1 MSRFPKSQEE
11 AFSGYLLSKSIDVNI
26 KEFIKARFLALVRS
40 KRGTRRWAA
49 ARNKL
54 ETRSS
59 RRSKKNSFWLQ
70 ATKIVFPDPPDKKVL
85 KIL

>member
-11 AFSGYLLSKSIDVNI
+11 AFAGCQLSKSIDVNI
-26 KEFIKARFLALVRS
+26 DEFIKARFLALVRS

-59 RRSKKNSFWLQ
+59 RRRKSSFWLQ

>member
-1 MSRFPKSQEE
+1 MNRFPKSQEE
-11 AFSGYLLSKSIDVNI
+11 AFSGCLLSKSINVNI
-26 KEFIKARFLALVRS
+26 EEFIKARFLALVRS

-49 ARNKL
+49 ARSKL

-59 RRSKKNSFWLQ
+59 RSRKSSFWLQ